1 MGNREEIK
9 GGLSIFE
16 KKKTRGRK
24 RKQQAD
30 EQGGFFLKKKN
41 EGFGCNKIF

>member
-9 GGLSIFE
+9 RGLSIFE
-16 KKKTRGRK
+16 KRRGGEK